1 MVSHGCAGGE
11 AGIDLHGQASP
22 RGTPA
27 MVAREEGQM
36 GARPSM
42 RTSHRVGIGT
52 TGTEE
57 ASVDG

>member
-22 RGTPA
+22 RETPA
-27 MVAREEGQM
+27 MVVREEGQM

-42 RTSHRVGIGT
+42 RTSHRVGSGMIGT
-52 TGTEE
+52 DETN
-57 ASVDG
+57 VDG